1 MEILHIVAVALD
13 MGVSTMSQTRW
24 TTAHIPNLSGQTI
37 CITGA
42 NSGLGLESARNLVKA
57 QAHVI
62 MACRNV
68 DKAEAAAHS
77 LRGEKGSIEVREL
90 DLASLA
96 SIRRFSDQ
104 LLLDGIALDG
114 LMNNAGLMALD
125 ESRTE
130 DGFETQIGV
139 NHLGHFALTGL
150 LLPALL
156 KRPQSR
162 IVNVSSMGHIPGKIH
177 LDDLMCDRRKY
188 NRWGAYFQSKL
199 ANILFTNEL
208 ERRLR
213 AAHSPVISL
222 AAHPG
227 TARTELGKVGT
238 STTNFVM
245 RRVAPVMTRTGV
257 QGCESQVRAMVD
269 PHATGREYYGPKYQM
284 FGAPV
289 KVTPSKRARNMK
301 DAERLWEISEE
312 LTGVSYN
319 F

>member
-1 MEILHIVAVALD
+1 MAVS
-13 MGVSTMSQTRW
+13 GMSQTRW
-24 TTAHIPNLSGQTI
+24 TTKNISDNSGRTI

-42 NSGLGLESARNLVKA
+42 NSGLGLEAARNLVGA
-57 QAHVI
+57 GAHVI

-68 DKAEAAAHS
+68 EKAEAAAQS
-77 LRGEKGSIEVREL
+77 LRSGKGSVEVRQL

-96 SIRRFSDQ
+96 SIRQFSAQ
-104 LLLDGIALDG
+104 LLADGIELDG

-150 LLPALL
+150 LLPSLM
-156 KRPQSR
+156 KRPNSR

-177 LDDLMCDRRKY
+177 LDDLMCDRRRY
-188 NRWGAYFQSKL
+188 SRWGAYFQSKL

-213 AAHSPVISL
+213 ETQSTTISL

-227 TARTELGKVGT
+227 TARTELGKSG
-238 STTNFVM
+238 SSATNLVM
-245 RRVAPVMTRTGV
+245 RRLTPVLTRTGV
-257 QGCESQVRAMVD
+257 QGCEAQVRAMVD
-269 PHATGREYYGPKYQM
+269 PNAIGRGYYGPKYQM

-289 KVTPSKRARNMK
+289 KVTPSRRARNMD
-301 DAERLWEISEE
+301 DARRLWEISEE
-312 LTGVSYN
+312 LTGVRYN

>member
-1 MEILHIVAVALD
+1 MIVMAVS
-13 MGVSTMSQTRW
+13 GMSQTRW
-24 TTAHIPNLSGQTI
+24 TPKNISDNSGRTI

-42 NSGLGLESARNLVKA
+42 NSGLGLEAARNLVGA
-57 QAHVI
+57 GAHVI
-62 MACRNV
+62 MACRNAE
-68 DKAEAAAHS
+68 KAETAAQG
-77 LRGEKGSIEVREL
+77 LRAGKGSVEVRQL

-96 SIRRFSDQ
+96 SIRQFSEQ
-104 LLLDGIALDG
+104 LLADGVELDG

-125 ESRTE
+125 YSRTE

-150 LLPALL
+150 LLPSLT
-156 KRPQSR
+156 KRPNSR

-177 LDDLMCDRRKY
+177 LDDLMCDRRRY
-188 NRWGAYFQSKL
+188 SRWGAYFQSKL

-213 AAHSPVISL
+213 ETSSTTIAL

-227 TARTELGKVGT
+227 TARTELGKTGT

-245 RRVAPVMTRTGV
+245 RRLTPVLTRTGV
-257 QGCESQVRAMVD
+257 QGCEAQVRAMVD
-269 PHATGREYYGPKYQM
+269 PNATGREYYGPKYQM

-289 KVTPSKRARNMK
+289 KVTPSKRARNMN
-301 DAERLWEISEE
+301 DAQRLWEMSEE
-312 LTGVSYN
+312 LTGVKYP

>member
-1 MEILHIVAVALD
+1 MFMAVS
-13 MGVSTMSQTRW
+13 GMSQTRW
-24 TTAHIPNLSGQTI
+24 TTKNIPDNSGRTI

-42 NSGLGLESARNLVKA
+42 NSGLGLEAARNLVGA
-57 QAHVI
+57 GAHVI

-68 DKAEAAAHS
+68 EKAEAAAQS
-77 LRGEKGSIEVREL
+77 LRSGKGSVEVRPL

-96 SIRRFSDQ
+96 SIRRFSE
-104 LLLDGIALDG
+104 LLLADDIELDG

-125 ESRTE
+125 QSRTE

-139 NHLGHFALTGL
+139 NHLGHYALTGL
-150 LLPALL
+150 LLPSLL
-156 KRPQSR
+156 KRPNSR

-177 LDDLMCDRRKY
+177 LDDLMCDHRRY
-188 NRWGAYFQSKL
+188 SRWGAYFQSKL

-213 AAHSPVISL
+213 ETQSTTIAL

-227 TARTELGKVGT
+227 TARTELGKTGT
-238 STTNFVM
+238 SATNFVM
-245 RRVAPVMTRTGV
+245 RRVAPLMTRTGV

-269 PHATGREYYGPKYQM
+269 PNAQGREYYGPKYQM

-289 KVTPSKRARNMK
+289 KVTPSKRARNIN
-301 DAERLWEISEE
+301 DARRLWEISEE
-312 LTGVSYN
+312 LTGVNYP

>member
-1 MEILHIVAVALD
+1 MIVMAVS
-13 MGVSTMSQTRW
+13 GMSQTRW
-24 TTAHIPNLSGQTI
+24 TPKNISDNSGRTI

-42 NSGLGLESARNLVKA
+42 NSGLGLEAARNLVGA
-57 QAHVI
+57 GAHVI
-62 MACRNV
+62 MACRNAE
-68 DKAEAAAHS
+68 KAETAAQS
-77 LRGEKGSIEVREL
+77 LRSGKGSVEVRQL

-96 SIRRFSDQ
+96 SIRQFSE
-104 LLLDGIALDG
+104 LLLADGVELDG

-125 ESRTE
+125 YSRTE

-150 LLPALL
+150 LLPSLT
-156 KRPQSR
+156 KRPNSR

-177 LDDLMCDRRKY
+177 LDDLMCDRRRY
-188 NRWGAYFQSKL
+188 SRWGAYFQSKL

-213 AAHSPVISL
+213 ETSSTTIAL

-227 TARTELGKVGT
+227 TARTELGKTGT

-245 RRVAPVMTRTGV
+245 RRLTPVLTRTGV
-257 QGCESQVRAMVD
+257 QGCEAQVRAMVD
-269 PHATGREYYGPKYQM
+269 PNATGREYYGPKYQM

-289 KVTPSKRARNMK
+289 KVTPSKRARNMN
-301 DAERLWEISEE
+301 DAQRLWELSEE
-312 LTGVSYN
+312 LTGVRYP

>member
-1 MEILHIVAVALD
+1 MVMAVS
-13 MGVSTMSQTRW
+13 GMSQTRW
-24 TTAHIPNLSGQTI
+24 TTKNISDNSGRTI

-42 NSGLGLESARNLVKA
+42 NSGLGLEAARNLVGA
-57 QAHVI
+57 GAHVI
-62 MACRNV
+62 MACRNAE
-68 DKAEAAAHS
+68 KAETAAQG
-77 LRGEKGSIEVREL
+77 LRAGKGSVEVRQL

-96 SIRRFSDQ
+96 SIRQFSEQ
-104 LLLDGIALDG
+104 LLADGIELDG

-125 ESRTE
+125 QSRTE

-150 LLPALL
+150 LLPSLM
-156 KRPQSR
+156 KRPNSR

-177 LDDLMCDRRKY
+177 LDDLMCDRRRY
-188 NRWGAYFQSKL
+188 SRWGAYFQSKL

-213 AAHSPVISL
+213 ETSLTTIAL

-227 TARTELGKVGT
+227 TARTELGKNG
-238 STTNFVM
+238 SSATNFVM
-245 RRVAPVMTRTGV
+245 RRLTPVLTRTGV
-257 QGCESQVRAMVD
+257 QGCEAQVRAMVD
-269 PHATGREYYGPKYQM
+269 PNAIGREYYGPKYQM

-289 KVTPSKRARNMK
+289 KVAPSKRARNMS
-301 DAERLWEISEE
+301 DARRLWELSEE
-312 LTGVSYN
+312 LTGVRYP

>member
-1 MEILHIVAVALD
+1 MIVMAVS
-13 MGVSTMSQTRW
+13 GMSQTRW
-24 TTAHIPNLSGQTI
+24 TPKNIPDNSGRTI

-42 NSGLGLESARNLVKA
+42 NSGLGLEAARNLVDVG
-57 QAHVI
+57 AHVI

-68 DKAEAAAHS
+68 EKADAAAQS
-77 LRGEKGSIEVREL
+77 LRSGKGSVEVRQL

-96 SIRRFSDQ
+96 SIRQFSAQ
-104 LLLDGIALDG
+104 LLADGIELDG

-125 ESRTE
+125 QSRTE

-150 LLPALL
+150 LLPSLM
-156 KRPQSR
+156 KRPNSR

-177 LDDLMCDRRKY
+177 LDDLMCDRRRY
-188 NRWGAYFQSKL
+188 SRWGAYFQSKL

-213 AAHSPVISL
+213 ETSLTTIAL

-227 TARTELGKVGT
+227 TARTELGKSG
-238 STTNFVM
+238 SSATNFVM
-245 RRVAPVMTRTGV
+245 RRLTPVLTRTGV

-269 PHATGREYYGPKYQM
+269 PNAIGREYYGPKYQM

-289 KVTPSKRARNMK
+289 KVTPSRRARNMD
-301 DAERLWEISEE
+301 DARRLWEISEE
-312 LTGVSYN
+312 LTGVRYN

>member
-1 MEILHIVAVALD
+1 MIVMAVSGML
-13 MGVSTMSQTRW
+13 QTRW
-24 TTAHIPNLSGQTI
+24 STKNISDNSGRTI

-42 NSGLGLESARNLVKA
+42 NSGLGLEAARNLVGA
-57 QAHVI
+57 GAHVI
-62 MACRNV
+62 MACRNAE
-68 DKAEAAAHS
+68 KAEAAAQS
-77 LRGEKGSIEVREL
+77 LRSGKGSVEVRQL

-96 SIRRFSDQ
+96 SIRQFSEQ
-104 LLLDGIALDG
+104 LLADGIELDG

-125 ESRTE
+125 QSRTE

-150 LLPALL
+150 LLPSLT
-156 KRPQSR
+156 KRPNSR

-177 LDDLMCDRRKY
+177 LDDLMCDRRRY
-188 NRWGAYFQSKL
+188 SRWGAYFQSKL

-213 AAHSPVISL
+213 ETSSTTIAL

-227 TARTELGKVGT
+227 TARTELGKNG
-238 STTNFVM
+238 SSATNFVM
-245 RRVAPVMTRTGV
+245 RRLTPVLTRTGV
-257 QGCESQVRAMVD
+257 QGCEAQVRAMVD
-269 PHATGREYYGPKYQM
+269 PNAIGREYYGPKYQM

-289 KVTPSKRARNMK
+289 KVTPSKRARNMS
-301 DAERLWEISEE
+301 DARRLWELSEE
-312 LTGVSYN
+312 LTGVRYP

>member
-1 MEILHIVAVALD
+1 
-13 MGVSTMSQTRW
+13 
-24 TTAHIPNLSGQTI
+24 
-37 CITGA
+37 
-42 NSGLGLESARNLVKA
+42 
-57 QAHVI
+57 

-68 DKAEAAAHS
+68 EKAEAAAQS
-77 LRGEKGSIEVREL
+77 VRAGNGSVEVRQL

-96 SIRRFSDQ
+96 SVRRFSEQ
-104 LLLDGIALDG
+104 LLSDGIELDG

-125 ESRTE
+125 QSRTE

-150 LLPALL
+150 LLPSLM
-156 KRPQSR
+156 KRPNSR

-177 LDDLMCDRRKY
+177 LDDLMCDRRRY
-188 NRWGAYFQSKL
+188 SRWGAYFQSKL

-213 AAHSPVISL
+213 ETQSTTISL

-227 TARTELGKVGT
+227 TARTELGKSG
-238 STTNFVM
+238 SSATNLVM
-245 RRVAPVMTRTGV
+245 RRLTPVLTRTGV
-257 QGCESQVRAMVD
+257 QGCEAQVRAMVD
-269 PHATGREYYGPKYQM
+269 PSASGREYYGPKYQM
-284 FGAPV
+284 FGAPI
-289 KVTPSKRARNMK
+289 KVTPSKRARNMN
-301 DAERLWEISEE
+301 DARRLWEISEE

>member
-1 MEILHIVAVALD
+1 
-13 MGVSTMSQTRW
+13 MSQKLW
-24 TTAHIPNLSGQTI
+24 TTTDIPDLSGKI
-37 CITGA
+37 VCITGA
-42 NSGLGLESARNLVKA
+42 NSGLGLEAARNLVGA
-57 QAHVI
+57 GAHVI

-68 DKAEAAAHS
+68 AKAEAAAQG
-77 LRGEKGSIEVREL
+77 LRLGASVGSGSVEVRQL

-96 SIRRFSDQ
+96 SVRQFSEQ
-104 LLLDGIALDG
+104 LLADGIELDG

-150 LLPALL
+150 LLPSLM
-156 KRPQSR
+156 KRPNSR

-177 LDDLMCDRRKY
+177 LDDLMCDRRRY
-188 NRWGAYFQSKL
+188 SRWGAYFQSKL

-213 AAHSPVISL
+213 ETSSTTIAL

-227 TARTELGKVGT
+227 TARTELGKNG
-238 STTNFVM
+238 SSATNFVM
-245 RRVAPVMTRTGV
+245 RRLTPVLTRTGV
-257 QGCESQVRAMVD
+257 QGCEAQVRAMVD
-269 PHATGREYYGPKYQM
+269 PNAIGREYYGPKYQM

-289 KVTPSKRARNMK
+289 KVTPSRRARNMN
-301 DAERLWEISEE
+301 DARRLWEISEE
-312 LTGVSYN
+312 LTGVRYN

>member
-1 MEILHIVAVALD
+1 MIVMAVS
-13 MGVSTMSQTRW
+13 GMSQTRW
-24 TTAHIPNLSGQTI
+24 TPKNISDNSGRTI

-42 NSGLGLESARNLVKA
+42 NSGLGLEAARNLVGA
-57 QAHVI
+57 GAHVI
-62 MACRNV
+62 MACRNAE
-68 DKAEAAAHS
+68 KAETAAQS
-77 LRGEKGSIEVREL
+77 LRSGKGSVEVRQL

-96 SIRRFSDQ
+96 SIRQFSEQ
-104 LLLDGIALDG
+104 LLADGVELDG

-125 ESRTE
+125 YSRTE

-150 LLPALL
+150 LLPSLT
-156 KRPQSR
+156 KRPNSR

-177 LDDLMCDRRKY
+177 LDDLMCDRRRY
-188 NRWGAYFQSKL
+188 SRWGAYFQSKL

-213 AAHSPVISL
+213 ETSSTTTAL

-227 TARTELGKVGT
+227 TARTELGKTGT

-245 RRVAPVMTRTGV
+245 RRLTPVLTRTGV
-257 QGCESQVRAMVD
+257 QGCEAQVRAMVD
-269 PHATGREYYGPKYQM
+269 PNATGREYYGPKYQM

-289 KVTPSKRARNMK
+289 KVTPSKRARNMN
-301 DAERLWEISEE
+301 DAQRLWEMSEE
-312 LTGVSYN
+312 LTGVKYP

>member
-1 MEILHIVAVALD
+1 MIVMAVS
-13 MGVSTMSQTRW
+13 GMSQTRW
-24 TTAHIPNLSGQTI
+24 TPKNIPDNSGRTI

-42 NSGLGLESARNLVKA
+42 NSGLGLEAARNLVDVG
-57 QAHVI
+57 AHVI
-62 MACRNV
+62 MACRNAE
-68 DKAEAAAHS
+68 KAEAAAQS
-77 LRGEKGSIEVREL
+77 LRSGKGSVEVRQL

-96 SIRRFSDQ
+96 SIRQFSAQ
-104 LLLDGIALDG
+104 LLADGIELDG

-125 ESRTE
+125 QSRTE

-150 LLPALL
+150 LLPSLM
-156 KRPQSR
+156 KRPNSR

-177 LDDLMCDRRKY
+177 LDDLMCDRRRY
-188 NRWGAYFQSKL
+188 SRWGAYFQSKL

-213 AAHSPVISL
+213 ETSLTTIAL

-227 TARTELGKVGT
+227 TARTELGKSG
-238 STTNFVM
+238 SSATNFVM
-245 RRVAPVMTRTGV
+245 RRLTPVLTRTGV

-269 PHATGREYYGPKYQM
+269 PNAIGREYYGPKYQM

-289 KVTPSKRARNMK
+289 KVTPSRRARNMD
-301 DAERLWEISEE
+301 DARRLWEISEE
-312 LTGVSYN
+312 LTGVRYN

>member
-1 MEILHIVAVALD
+1 MFMAVS
-13 MGVSTMSQTRW
+13 GMSQSRW
-24 TTAHIPNLSGQTI
+24 TTRNIPDNSGRTI

-42 NSGLGLESARNLVKA
+42 NSGLGLEAARNLVGA
-57 QAHVI
+57 GVHVI

-68 DKAEAAAHS
+68 EKAEAAARS
-77 LRGEKGSIEVREL
+77 LRSGKGSVEVRQL

-96 SIRRFSDQ
+96 SIRRFSEQ
-104 LLLDGIALDG
+104 LRADGIELDG

-125 ESRTE
+125 KSRTE

-139 NHLGHFALTGL
+139 NHLGHYALTGL
-150 LLPALL
+150 LLPSLMR
-156 KRPQSR
+156 RPNSR

-177 LDDLMCDRRKY
+177 LDDLMCDRRRY
-188 NRWGAYFQSKL
+188 SRWGAYFQSKL

-213 AAHSPVISL
+213 ETSSTTIAL

-227 TARTELGKVGT
+227 TARTELGKAGT
-238 STTNFVM
+238 SATNLVM
-245 RRVAPVMTRTGV
+245 RRLTPVLTRTGV
-257 QGCESQVRAMVD
+257 EGCESQVRAMVD
-269 PHATGREYYGPKYQM
+269 PSALGREYYGPKYQM

-289 KVTPSKRARNMK
+289 KVTPSKRARKMN
-301 DAERLWEISEE
+301 DARRLWALSEE
-312 LTGVSYN
+312 LTGVKYP